1 MTSLD
6 IAKKYLGK
14 MWIGTNTGDKGQCV
28 GLFNQVNLEFLG
40 VNYPIQGAGTAFQI
54 LSARNTRP
62 DLVEQVKNKSFNP
75 NFLPSIGDW
84 VIWNKN
90 WGGGAGHISC
100 VESLSVTG
108 FTGIEQNFVADT
120 VTRQQH
126 SWTNVVGWVHYISN
140 QKGDD
145 VNTGDVTNMYRVL
158 LGREPDVGGLK
169 TFVGKSFSVV
179 FYALIGSKEYADR
192 QASLVKSVEDL
203 RVALANEK
211 NKPPVKVIETVE
223 KIVDRIVVQEK
234 IVEVEPSWVKK
245 VRDFILGFLNK
256 KG

>member
-40 VNYPIQGAGTAFQI
+40 VNYPIQMAATAFQI

-62 DLVEQVKNKSFNP
+62 DLVEQIKNDPKNP
-75 NFLPSIGDW
+75 NQLPSVGDW
-84 VIWNKN
+84 VIWNTT
-90 WGGGAGHISC
+90 WGNGAGHIAC
-100 VESLSVTG
+100 VEVVSATG
-108 FTGIEQNFVADT
+108 FTSIEQNFT
-120 VTRQQH
+120 PNKVTRQQH

-140 QKGDD
+140 QKGDEMLTRQKVID
-145 VNTGDVTNMYRVL
+145 TYLVIRGTAPSEAEIASHLN
-158 LGREPDVGGLK
+158 GG
-169 TFVGKSFSVV
+169 TM
-179 FYALIGSKEYADR
+179 E
-192 QASLVKSVEDL
+192 SLVNGFRTEANAVRANYVKTVSDL
-203 RVALANEK
+203 MTAVQNEK